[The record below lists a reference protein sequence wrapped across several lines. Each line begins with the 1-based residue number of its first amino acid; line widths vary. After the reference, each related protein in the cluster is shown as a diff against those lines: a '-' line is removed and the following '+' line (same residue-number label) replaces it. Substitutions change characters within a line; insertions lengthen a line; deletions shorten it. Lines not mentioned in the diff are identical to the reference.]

1 VSVAADVEYRTTITV
16 NARATVVPNPESL
29 VGHDLFG
36 NGQCYALGVA
46 FGMLTSHF
54 NIHPGDAPD
63 ATTPIGTIIGIFAD
77 KGGTYNNVS
86 GQAHIAIFDGFY
98 QTTNSR
104 GVTTTGIHMIDQWS
118 TRPGGVAGHSD
129 RAYGAAGN
137 YENNAA
143 NYRIV
148 LGP

>member
-1 VSVAADVEYRTTITV
+1 MPA
-16 NARATVVPNPESL
+16 
-29 VGHDLFG
+29 
-36 NGQCYALGVA
+36 
-46 FGMLTSHF
+46 SHL

-63 ATTPIGTIIGIFAD
+63 ATTPIGTIIGTFAG

-118 TRPGGVAGHSD
+118 SRPSVGYSD

-137 YENNAA
+137 YESNAA